1 MTVSPVMPARP
12 VPPVLPALL
21 GVDIAEVPRVA
32 RAVADHGDTYVR
44 HVLTPAERAA
54 CGVDT
59 TRPGGPA
66 AGVDATLVTA
76 CLAMKECLI
85 KAVGGRPAGFSWHD
99 FDGRSD
105 PPDASDRVS
114 GRPDASDG
122 QATDLL
128 DGQVTELLDEAAER
142 LRAGTGLPLEHQVVH
157 RVRGASRQAA
167 LTRLDPA
174 GAPTTPVIGVAR
186 WGRHGDTVIALA
198 LLVVDNRGVR

>member
-99 FDGRSD
+99 FDGAPAGPDPSD
-105 PPDASDRVS
+105 RMPGGPDAW
-114 GRPDASDG
+114 
-122 QATDLL
+122 
-128 DGQVTELLDEAAER
+128 DGQVAELLDEAAER

-174 GAPTTPVIGVAR
+174 GAPTTPIIGVAR

>member
-1 MTVSPVMPARP
+1 MRRTAGLTAVPVMPAQT
-12 VPPVLPALL
+12 VPRVLPALV
-21 GVDIAEVPRVA
+21 GVDIAEVSRVA

-54 CGVDT
+54 CGSE
-59 TRPGGPA
+59 
-66 AGVDATLVTA
+66 ATLVTA
-76 CLAMKECLI
+76 FLAMKECLI

-99 FDGRSD
+99 FDGRPDVSD
-105 PPDASDRVS
+105 GMP
-114 GRPDASDG
+114 GRLDASDG

-142 LRAGTGLPLEHQVVH
+142 LRAGTGLPLEHQVIH

-174 GAPTTPVIGVAR
+174 GAPTTSVIGVAR

>member
-1 MTVSPVMPARP
+1 MTVLPVMSARTAP
-12 VPPVLPALL
+12 VLPVLPALL
-21 GVDIAEVPRVA
+21 GVDIAEVSRVA

-54 CGVDT
+54 CGSE
-59 TRPGGPA
+59 
-66 AGVDATLVTA
+66 ATLVTA
-76 CLAMKECLI
+76 FLGMKECLI

-99 FDGRSD
+99 FDGR
-105 PPDASDRVS
+105 PDRPDVFDGMP

-167 LTRLDPA
+167 LTRLDPTSA
-174 GAPTTPVIGVAR
+174 STTPVIGVAR